1 MLRRGT
7 KTGDRNGEEGERQ
20 KTDSE
25 GRVALISVDRNIR
38 KSHRGR
44 SKVTR

>member
-20 KTDSE
+20 KADSE
-25 GRVALISVDRNIR
+25 GRVVLISVDRNFC
-38 KSHRGR
+38 KSDRGR